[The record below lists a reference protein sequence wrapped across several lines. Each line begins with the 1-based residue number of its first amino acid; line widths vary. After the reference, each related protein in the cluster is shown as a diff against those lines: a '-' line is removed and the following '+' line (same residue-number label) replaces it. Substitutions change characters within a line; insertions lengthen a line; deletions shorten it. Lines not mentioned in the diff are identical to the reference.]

1 VVRQF
6 KLAADY
12 RENRMELDRA
22 RRRALLA
29 LAAGIGLPAALRLAL
44 AQSST
49 KQGVRTAQGEVAISG
64 KPAEPGTLVRP
75 GDTIVLGS
83 GAIATF
89 VVGEDAFLMRGN
101 SHAELIGIGTLVSA
115 LQLVTGKLL
124 GVFGSGG
131 ERRLVTATA
140 TIGIRGTGAYIE
152 AEPTRTYFCLC
163 YGTADVAATMGGA
176 RESYSTRHHESPR
189 YIYGDGRK
197 RAIAPARVTNHT
209 DSELIL
215 LESLAGRSPPQSFM
229 DSPIR
234 Y

>member
-1 VVRQF
+1 
-6 KLAADY
+6 
-12 RENRMELDRA
+12 MELDPA

-29 LAAGIGLPAALRLAL
+29 LAAGIGLPAALRPAL
-44 AQSST
+44 AQSSA
-49 KQGVRTAQGEVAISG
+49 KQGVRTAQGEVKING
-64 KPAEPGTLVRP
+64 RPAEPGTLVRP
-75 GDTIVLGS
+75 GDTIVLGN
-83 GAIATF
+83 GALATF

-101 SHAELIGIGTLVSA
+101 SHAELMGSGLLVSA

-124 GVFGSGG
+124 GVFGRGG

-140 TIGIRGTGAYIE
+140 SIGIRGTGAYME
-152 AEPTRTYFCLC
+152 AETARTYFCLC

-197 RAIAPARVTNHT
+197 RAIVPASVANHT

-229 DSPIR
+229 DSPVR

>member
-1 VVRQF
+1 MRI
-6 KLAADY
+6 
-12 RENRMELDRA
+12 N
-22 RRRALLA
+22 
-29 LAAGIGLPAALRLAL
+29 
-44 AQSST
+44 
-49 KQGVRTAQGEVAISG
+49 G

-83 GAIATF
+83 GALAAF

-101 SHAELIGIGTLVSA
+101 SRAELMGSGLLVSA

-124 GVFGSGG
+124 GVFGRGG

-152 AEPTRTYFCLC
+152 AEPRRTYFCLC

-176 RESYSTRHHESPR
+176 RESYSTRHHDSPR

-197 RAIAPARVTNHT
+197 RAIVPASVANHT

-229 DSPIR
+229 DSPVR

>member
-1 VVRQF
+1 
-6 KLAADY
+6 
-12 RENRMELDRA
+12 MELHSA
-22 RRRALLA
+22 RRRALLV

-49 KQGVRTAQGEVAISG
+49 RQGVRTAQGGIKING
-64 KPAEPGTLVRP
+64 KLAEPGTLVRP
-75 GDTIVLGS
+75 GDAIVLGN
-83 GAIATF
+83 GALATF
-89 VVGEDAFLMRGN
+89 VVGQDAFLMREN
-101 SHAELIGIGTLVSA
+101 SHAELIGSGALVSA

-131 ERRLVTATA
+131 ERRLVTSTA

-152 AEPTRTYFCLC
+152 AEPRRTYFCLC
-163 YGTADVAATMGGA
+163 YGAADITAMMCGA
-176 RESYSTRHHESPR
+176 RESYSTRHHDSPR

-197 RAIAPARVTNHT
+197 RTIVPASVANHT

-215 LESLAGRSPPQSFM
+215 LESLVGRSPPQSFM
-229 DSPIR
+229 DSQGR

>member
-1 VVRQF
+1 
-6 KLAADY
+6 
-12 RENRMELDRA
+12 MELHRT

-29 LAAGIGLPAALRLAL
+29 LAAGISLPAALRLAL
-44 AQSST
+44 AQSSA
-49 KQGVRTAQGEVAISG
+49 KQGVRTAQGEVKING
-64 KPAEPGTLVRP
+64 RPAEPGTLVRP
-75 GDTIVLGS
+75 GDTIVLGD
-83 GAIATF
+83 GALATF

-101 SHAELIGIGTLVSA
+101 SRAELIGIGVLVSA

-152 AEPTRTYFCLC
+152 AEPRRTYFCLC

-189 YIYGDGRK
+189 YIYSDGRK
-197 RAIAPARVTNHT
+197 RAIVPASVANHT

-215 LESLAGRSPPQSFM
+215 LESLVGRTPPQTFM
-229 DSPIR
+229 ESPIR

>member
-1 VVRQF
+1 
-6 KLAADY
+6 
-12 RENRMELDRA
+12 MELDLA
-22 RRRALLA
+22 RRRALLK
-29 LAAGIGLPAALRLAL
+29 LAAGIGMPAAFGRAL
-44 AQSST
+44 AQTSA
-49 KQGVRTAQGEVAISG
+49 KQGVRTVQGDMRING
-64 KPAEPGTLVRP
+64 RPAEPGALVHP
-75 GDTIVLGS
+75 GDTIVLAN
-83 GAIATF
+83 GALATF
-89 VVGEDAFLMRGN
+89 VVGQDAFLMRGN
-101 SHAELIGIGTLVSA
+101 SRAELIGSGLLVSA

-197 RAIAPARVTNHT
+197 RAIVPASVANHT

-229 DSPIR
+229 DSPVR

>member
-1 VVRQF
+1 M
-6 KLAADY
+6 KLH
-12 RENRMELDRA
+12 RA

-29 LAAGIGLPAALRLAL
+29 LTAGISLPTALRQAL
-44 AQSST
+44 AQTSA
-49 KQGVRTAQGEVAISG
+49 KQGVRTAQGEVTING

-75 GDTIVLGS
+75 GDTIALGN
-83 GAIATF
+83 GALVTF
-89 VVGEDAFLMRGN
+89 AVGQDAFLMREN
-101 SHAELIGIGTLVSA
+101 SRAELMGGGVLVSA

-140 TIGIRGTGAYIE
+140 SIGIRGTGAYVE
-152 AEPTRTYFCLC
+152 AESRRTYFCLC

-176 RESYSTRHHESPR
+176 REYYSTRHHESPR

-197 RAIAPARVTNHT
+197 PAIVPASVANHT

-215 LESLAGRSPPQSFM
+215 LESLVGRSPPQSFIE
-229 DSPIR
+229 SPVR

>member
-1 VVRQF
+1 MGFHRS
-6 KLAADY
+6 
-12 RENRMELDRA
+12 
-22 RRRALLA
+22 RRILLLSALG
-29 LAAGIGLPAALRLAL
+29 AAGSLPLALRLAL
-44 AQSST
+44 AQS
-49 KQGVRTAQGEVAISG
+49 KQGLRAAQGELRING
-64 KPAEPGTLVRP
+64 KPAEPGAPVRP
-75 GDTIVLGS
+75 GDVVATGE
-83 GAIATF
+83 GALASF
-89 VVGEDAFLMRGN
+89 VVGQDAFLMRQN
-101 SHAELIGIGTLVSA
+101 SRAELIGSGVLVSA

-163 YGTADVAATMGGA
+163 YGTAEVSATLGGA
-176 RESYSTRHHESPR
+176 SESYSTRHHESPR

-197 RAIAPARVTNHT
+197 RSIVPASVANHT

-215 LESLAGRSPPQSFM
+215 LESLVGRSPPASFM
-229 DSPIR
+229 DSPFR